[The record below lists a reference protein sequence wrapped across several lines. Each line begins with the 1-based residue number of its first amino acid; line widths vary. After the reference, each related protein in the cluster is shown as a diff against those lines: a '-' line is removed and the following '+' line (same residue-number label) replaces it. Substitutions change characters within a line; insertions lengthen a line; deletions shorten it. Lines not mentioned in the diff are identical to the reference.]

1 MEESSSP
8 AFASLPDRIRK
19 VASEAPDH
27 PALIQGSEVVSFG
40 TFDIAIDC
48 VAATLQMAGV
58 GAQEMVAIC
67 AANSIA
73 YVEVFCGALRAGAV
87 VAPLAASST
96 AASLAA
102 MLADCSAKLLFVDK
116 TVAEHLTPVRDRID
130 AQWVMLDD
138 SAAGVPLERWLAPLG
153 TQPAPVEIAPEWAFN
168 IIYSSG
174 TTGVP
179 KGIVQPHIMRTP
191 PEAPGVP
198 FGFGRD
204 TMWLVSTG
212 LYSNTTLST
221 LFVALGGGGTQLL
234 MPKFDARQFLELAES
249 HRVTHAMLV
258 PVQYRRILAV
268 PDFDRFDLSAFQMK
282 FSTSA
287 PLSAALKAEV
297 LRRWPGGLTEYYGMT
312 EGGGGT
318 VLYAHETPH
327 KLHTVGK
334 PWPHVDM
341 HLIDE
346 AGCEVGPGKSG
357 EIVGASLLSMI
368 GYYNQPEKT
377 AEATWHDLA
386 GRAFVR
392 HGDMGRFDEDG
403 FLILLDRKKDM
414 IISGGFNVFPS
425 DLEGVLQAHPD
436 VAEAAVVGTPS
447 EAWGE
452 TPVAFVTLVP
462 GAAIGAEALRDWAN
476 QRLGKV
482 QRLADVRV
490 MMELPRSHIGKILKR
505 ELRDGY
511 RGS

>member
-1 MEESSSP
+1 MEEGSP
-8 AFASLPDRIRK
+8 PVFVSLPDRIRNE
-19 VASEAPDH
+19 ASAAPDH
-27 PALIQGSEVVSFG
+27 PALIQGSEVVSFRA
-40 TFDIAIDC
+40 FDVAIDR
-48 VAATLQMAGV
+48 VAATLQMVGV
-58 GAQEMVAIC
+58 RAQEVVAIC
-67 AANSIA
+67 AASSIA
-73 YVEVFCGALRAGAV
+73 YLEVFCGALRAGVV
-87 VAPLAASST
+87 VAPLAPSST

-102 MLADCSAKLLFVDK
+102 MLADCSAKILFVDE
-116 TVAEHLTPVRDRID
+116 TVAEHLVSVRERID
-130 AQWVMLDD
+130 AHWVMLD
-138 SAAGVPLERWLAPLG
+138 SAAGVPLGRWLEPPG
-153 TQPAPVEIAPEWAFN
+153 TKPQPVEITPESAFN

-174 TTGVP
+174 TTGAP

-191 PEAPGVP
+191 PQTPDTP

-204 TMWLVSTG
+204 TVWLVSTG

-234 MPKFDARQFLELAES
+234 MAKFDARRFLELAES

-258 PVQYRRILAV
+258 PVQYQRILAV
-268 PDFDRFDLSAFQMK
+268 PDFDRFDLSACQMK

-346 AGCEVGPGKSG
+346 EGREVGCGESG
-357 EIVGASLLSMI
+357 EIVGASPLGMI
-368 GYYNQPEKT
+368 GYYNQPRKT
-377 AEATWHDLA
+377 AEATWHDAA

-414 IISGGFNVFPS
+414 IISGGFNVFPC

-436 VAEAAVVGTPS
+436 VAEVAVVGTPS

-462 GAAIGAEALRDWAN
+462 GAAIGSEALREWAN

-505 ELRDGY
+505 ELRDFY